1 MERTKNNT
9 LPLDRMQELETYAMA
24 WSSPVSEAVRSQVEK
39 ATASLAYVD
48 MASGPMMR
56 GLLGFLVRASK
67 AQRVLEIGTFI
78 GTSAM
83 VMAEAMDSVRDR
95 QAPQSPHAP
104 YLLTIDK
111 NKRYIEL
118 VKDAFAQEPYASII
132 ESVEGD
138 ALAMLCAGDPRIFTP
153 QRWDLIFLDGD
164 KAHYPE
170 YIEHVVELLRVGGV
184 LVIDNVLWYG
194 HVLDAETLDA
204 DKLASDK
211 LASDTLTSVTL
222 ASNVEAHKPNATR
235 EEKHKQ
241 KAVAIDHMNQRLA
254 QDPRLT
260 TQILPFGDG
269 LTLATRIQ

>member
-83 VMAEAMDSVRDR
+83 GMAEAMHDVRDR
-95 QAPQSPHAP
+95 QAPQAHHAP

-194 HVLDAETLDA
+194 HVLDAETLA
-204 DKLASDK
+204 ADK
-211 LASDTLTSVTL
+211 LASDTLASDTL
-222 ASNVEAHKPNATR
+222 ASYPDAHKPNATR
-235 EEKHKQ
+235 EQKHKQ
-241 KAVAIDHMNQRLA
+241 KAVAIDQMNQRLA

-260 TQILPFGDG
+260 TQIFPFGDG

>member
-39 ATASLAYVD
+39 ATTSLAYVD

-95 QAPQSPHAP
+95 QAPQSPHVPQDSHGPHAP

-170 YIEHVVELLRVGGV
+170 YIEHVVELLDVGGV

-204 DKLASDK
+204 D
-211 LASDTLTSVTL
+211 TLSSVTL